1 MGQKGILTNRHG
13 KFKYLAQGRKYPNQ
27 LEVTLMPD
35 ACARTCKPQPMVSGR
50 IASPERKACH
60 RFAHEA
66 VDSKIASSQ
75 SGFSQSM
82 PAWWLSY
89 SSPTSESTIV
99 NWGSSSIL
107 IISYLHKAYLWI
119 YVLGVASC
127 KVKKKK
133 MLKIPGRIPSRATA
147 WKDLRAMA
155 RLLGRC
161 RYHKLDSG
169 MMAEPQITCS
179 KAGTTPKAK
188 TQRQSE
194 MAQQT
199 RLATRMPLVPIITRI
214 APCSP
219 RRPAGTTSPM

>member
-1 MGQKGILTNRHG
+1 MQAAANGQWKDR
-13 KFKYLAQGRKYPNQ
+13 FS
-27 LEVTLMPD
+27 
-35 ACARTCKPQPMVSGR
+35 RTEGL
-50 IASPERKACH
+50 PEICPWG
-60 RFAHEA
+60 
-66 VDSKIASSQ
+66 
-75 SGFSQSM
+75 SGFQNSFFTVWIFAIHACLVVELLI
-82 PAWWLSY
+82 PIIW
-89 SSPTSESTIV
+89 V

-107 IISYLHKAYLWI
+107 FYSNHFLSTQSLSMN
-119 YVLGVASC
+119 LCFGCC
-127 KVKKKK
+127 KLQGLKK

-199 RLATRMPLVPIITRI
+199 RLATRMPPVPIITRI